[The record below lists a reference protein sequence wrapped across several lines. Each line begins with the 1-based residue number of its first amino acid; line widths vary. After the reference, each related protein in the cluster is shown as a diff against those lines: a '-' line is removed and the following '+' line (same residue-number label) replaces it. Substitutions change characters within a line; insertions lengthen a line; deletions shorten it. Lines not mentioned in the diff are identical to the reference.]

1 MRLVFKIANE
11 IIRDFGVL
19 NVRVASRLRHT
30 LKRGKINGGDSRS
43 ENAYLEGVVGVVGDF
58 KGGGSDFAIQAPPP
72 FLKKRKN
79 KILKFNMVW

>member
-43 ENAYLEGVVGVVGDF
+43 ENAYLESVIGVGDF
-58 KGGGSDFAIQAPPP
+58 
-72 FLKKRKN
+72 
-79 KILKFNMVW
+79 

>member
-19 NVRVASRLRHT
+19 NVRVVSRLRHT

-43 ENAYLEGVVGVVGDF
+43 ENAYLEGVVGVGDF
-58 KGGGSDFAIQAPPP
+58 KGEGATSQFKPLP
-72 FLKKRKN
+72 L
-79 KILKFNMVW
+79 